1 MARFVTRVEM
11 SNQDRSTQ
19 YPLLEEVLSLRG
31 MCLQPVYTVRDVAKL
46 FGVTTRSIQTRISRG
61 QLQARDLP
69 GRAKF
74 LSVDLEDFIRESK
87 TKSRK

>member
-1 MARFVTRVEM
+1 M
-11 SNQDRSTQ
+11 SNQNRSTQ

-46 FGVTTRSIQTRISRG
+46 FGVTTRSIQTRVAHG
-61 QLQARDLP
+61 QFQARDLP

-74 LSVDLEDFIRESK
+74 LSVDLEDFLRN
-87 TKSRK
+87 SRKEGHK